1 MSTASNLRELLGAA
15 NLVPMVATWAIVAA
29 GEAGQA
35 LLPEFNL
42 SRLTTEILD
51 ANGLREQ
58 ALDWPD
64 GTPAWR
70 RQDLDDAVTLSR
82 AAETTILVAIHR
94 GTAPA
99 LVMFLQEG
107 KAVIVVPGL
116 DHGVVMLVDRTEAE
130 RVLVA
135 WLGLLEAEGTEWSAT
150 RRDSGHRT
158 AVLGSTADELWA
170 ALPHGERPPSLE
182 VALKRLLDGEPGN

>member
-1 MSTASNLRELLGAA
+1 MSAASNLRELLDTA

-35 LLPEFNL
+35 LLPEFDFR
-42 SRLTTEILD
+42 RLTSEVLD
-51 ANGLREQ
+51 ANGLSEK
-58 ALDWPD
+58 ALEWPE

-70 RQDLDDAVTLSR
+70 RQDLDDAVTVSR
-82 AAETTILVAIHR
+82 AAETTILVAIRR

-99 LVMFLQEG
+99 LVVLLDED
-107 KAVIVVPGL
+107 KAVIVVPGY
-116 DHGVVMLVDRTEAE
+116 DHGVVMLLDRTQAE
-130 RVLVA
+130 RVIVA
-135 WLGLLEAEGTEWSAT
+135 WLGLLEAEGAEWSAT

-158 AVLGSTADELWA
+158 AALGSTANELWA